1 MTKPR
6 LTLVRGLPGS
16 GKSTLAKTMNAKHIE
31 ADMYFVDPKGEY
43 RFQPRKL
50 KQAHNWCFNQTKK
63 WLNKGSD
70 VVVSNTFIEKWEME
84 PYLLLAKASGFE
96 IDIMVCR
103 EDFGSIHDV
112 PSDTIEKMK
121 SNWQE

>member
-31 ADMYFVDPKGEY
+31 ADMYFVDRKGEY

-63 WLNKGSD
+63 WLNKGAD
-70 VVVSNTFIEKWEME
+70 VVVSNTFVEKWEME

-96 IDIMVCR
+96 IDIKVCR